1 MPREIS
7 IELLKAGDQT
17 AFKQIFDLFH
27 KRLCLFA
34 LGITTDDSAEDI
46 VQEAFVKLWERKENF
61 NTIDSIKA
69 FLYLT
74 VKNTCLNLYKHKQ
87 VIQKHSQSL
96 TEMMDEISVDH
107 KMVEAEVASQIRQA
121 LEQLPDGYRK
131 VIYLGY
137 FEGLSN
143 QQAADHL
150 NVSINTVKTQKVRGL
165 RILRDFIKKL
175 PYAFLFVYL

>member
-1 MPREIS
+1 
-7 IELLKAGDQT
+7 
-17 AFKQIFDLFH
+17 
-27 KRLCLFA
+27 
-34 LGITTDDSAEDI
+34 
-46 VQEAFVKLWERKENF
+46 
-61 NTIDSIKA
+61 
-69 FLYLT
+69 
-74 VKNTCLNLYKHKQ
+74 
-87 VIQKHSQSL
+87 
-96 TEMMDEISVDH
+96 MMDEISVDH

-175 PYAFLFVYL
+175 PYAFLFV

>member
-1 MPREIS
+1 MIAREIS
-7 IELLKAGDQT
+7 MELLKAGDPA
-17 AFKQIFDLFH
+17 AFKQIFDVFH

-34 LGITTDDSAEDI
+34 LGITNDDSAEDI
-46 VQEAFVKLWERKENF
+46 VQEAFVRLWERKENF
-61 NTIDSIKA
+61 NNIDSIKA

-96 TEMMDEISVDH
+96 IEIVDEIGIDH
-107 KMVEAEVASQIRQA
+107 KIIEVEVASQISQA

-137 FEGLSN
+137 FEGMSN

-175 PYAFLFVYL
+175 HYAFLFV